1 MKSIILV
8 AFIFIGFQS
17 FSMTEINSVSTKIEG
32 SEMVKM
38 DRKKRINKKR
48 KRKCK
53 KWGKRSFAG

>member
-17 FSMTEINSVSTKIEG
+17 FSMTEITSVSTKIES